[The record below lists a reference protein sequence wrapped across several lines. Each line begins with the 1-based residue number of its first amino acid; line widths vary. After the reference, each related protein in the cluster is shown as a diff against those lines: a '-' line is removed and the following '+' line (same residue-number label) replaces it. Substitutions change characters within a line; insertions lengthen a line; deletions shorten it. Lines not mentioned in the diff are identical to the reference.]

1 MRTMLVIMGLMK
13 LLHLRAKTRA
23 MPNSTLER
31 TDPMRERARRQY
43 DVIVEKNLPMKTRD
57 GTTLYAD
64 IVRPDSPGRFPALLS
79 RTPYGKD
86 TAMGNNEGSAYFLA
100 RHGYVT
106 VMQDCRGR
114 FTSEGE
120 YYPMVDD
127 ISDGYDAVEWAA
139 RLPWSNGRVGTFGQ
153 SYMGASQ
160 YMMARN
166 NPMPPQL
173 QAMIPVSAAADYH
186 QGWVYHTGGAML
198 WGWAVPY
205 AILKG
210 RNTLERLGRDDLLA
224 KMDQYVEQGTNF
236 SQPLREEWFRHLPM
250 QDWAEFLKEAAPYF
264 ADYISNSDYGDYWSK
279 INVKHNLKNIS
290 VPMLHISSWYDIFL
304 EGALNAYQGIKSES
318 DSPQARRGQRL
329 FIGPWAHL
337 FPFVKPTSQGTGDI
351 DFGSKALVDL
361 HDLHL
366 RWYDYWLK
374 DVETGVMD
382 DPPVTVFTM
391 GENKWKTLEDWP
403 PPNAHYTRWFL
414 HSDGNA
420 NTLNGDGTLSTI
432 PPDDESADT
441 YVYDPDNP
449 VPSLGGAN
457 LSIPLGVQDQ
467 TPTERRQDVL
477 VFTSEP
483 MQQPMEVTG
492 PIIVHLWA
500 TSTAQDTDFTAKLV
514 DLHPDGYAQNLQ
526 DGIIR
531 ARYRDSASEP
541 TLIDP
546 GRVYEYTID
555 LWATS
560 NVFLKGHRIRLDI
573 SSSNFPRF
581 DRNPNTGAPF
591 GQDANLQPATQTIH
605 HRRDFPSHIMLPI
618 IPR

>member
-1 MRTMLVIMGLMK
+1 LIVSIDAGYGHLHFRQILNLAIDDSKRT
-13 LLHLRAKTRA
+13 
-23 MPNSTLER
+23 PER
-31 TDPMRERARRQY
+31 TNRMRERARQQY

-64 IVRPDSPGRFPALLS
+64 VVRPDSPGRFPALLS

-139 RLPWSNGRVGTFGQ
+139 RLPWSNGRIGTFGQ

-224 KMDQYVEQGTNF
+224 KMDEYVEQGTNF

-250 QDWAEFLKEAAPYF
+250 QDWAEFVKEAAPYF
-264 ADYISNSDYGDYWSK
+264 ADYISNSDDGDYWSQ
-279 INVKHNLKNIS
+279 INVNHNLKNIT

-304 EGALNAYQGIKSES
+304 EGALNAYQGINFES
-318 DSPQARRGQRL
+318 DSPLARRGQRL
-329 FIGPWAHL
+329 FIGPWGYL

-351 DFGSKALVDL
+351 DFGPEALVDL

-374 DVETGVMD
+374 DIETGVMD

-403 PPNAHYTRWFL
+403 PPNAHYIDGSCTAMAMPTR
-414 HSDGNA
+414 
-420 NTLNGDGTLSTI
+420 
-432 PPDDESADT
+432 
-441 YVYDPDNP
+441 
-449 VPSLGGAN
+449 
-457 LSIPLGVQDQ
+457 
-467 TPTERRQDVL
+467 
-477 VFTSEP
+477 
-483 MQQPMEVTG
+483 
-492 PIIVHLWA
+492 
-500 TSTAQDTDFTAKLV
+500 
-514 DLHPDGYAQNLQ
+514 
-526 DGIIR
+526 
-531 ARYRDSASEP
+531 
-541 TLIDP
+541 
-546 GRVYEYTID
+546 
-555 LWATS
+555 
-560 NVFLKGHRIRLDI
+560 
-573 SSSNFPRF
+573 
-581 DRNPNTGAPF
+581 
-591 GQDANLQPATQTIH
+591 
-605 HRRDFPSHIMLPI
+605 
-618 IPR
+618 

>member
-1 MRTMLVIMGLMK
+1 
-13 LLHLRAKTRA
+13 
-23 MPNSTLER
+23 
-31 TDPMRERARRQY
+31 MREQARRQY
-43 DVIVEKNLPMKTRD
+43 DVIHEKNLPMKTRD

-64 IVRPDSPGRFPALLS
+64 IVRPDGPGRFPALLS

-86 TAMGNNEGSAYFLA
+86 TAMGNNEGSAFFLA

-120 YYPMVDD
+120 YYPMVND
-127 ISDGYDAVEWAA
+127 IADGYDAVAWAA

-160 YMMARN
+160 YMMALN

-210 RNTLERLGRDDLLA
+210 RNTLERLGRHDLLA
-224 KMDQYVEQGTNF
+224 KMDEYVEEGTNF
-236 SQPLREEWFRHLPM
+236 SQPLREEWFRHLPI
-250 QDWAEFLKEAAPYF
+250 QEWAELLREAAPYF
-264 ADYISNSDYGDYWSK
+264 DDYIRNADDGEYWSQ
-279 INVKHNLKNIS
+279 INVTRNLKNIS
-290 VPMLHISSWYDIFL
+290 VPMLHVSSWYDIFL
-304 EGALNAYQGIKSES
+304 EGALDAYQGIKS
-318 DSPQARRGQRL
+318 DSEHPQARRGQRL
-329 FIGPWAHL
+329 FIGPWGHL
-337 FPFVKPTSQGTGDI
+337 FPFVQPTSQGTGDI
-351 DFGSKALVDL
+351 DFGPEALVDL

-366 RWYDYWLK
+366 RWFDYWLK

-391 GENKWKTLEDWP
+391 GENRWKTLEDWP
-403 PPNAHYTRWFL
+403 PPNAHYTRWYL
-414 HSDGNA
+414 HSGGQA
-420 NTLNGDGTLSTI
+420 NTLNGDGSISTI
-432 PPDDESADT
+432 PPGDEPADT
-441 YVYDPDNP
+441 YVYDPNDP
-449 VPSLGGAN
+449 VPTLGGAN

-467 TPTERRQDVL
+467 TPVENRQDVL
-477 VFTSEP
+477 VFTSDP
-483 MQQPMEVTG
+483 MERPLEVTG
-492 PIIVHLWA
+492 PIKVRLWA
-500 TSTAQDTDFTAKLV
+500 ASTAPDTDFTAKLV
-514 DLHPDGYAQNLQ
+514 DVHPDGYAQNLQ

-531 ARYRDSASEP
+531 ARYRDSSASAALIEP
-541 TLIDP
+541 
-546 GRVYEYTID
+546 GQVYEYTID
-555 LWATS
+555 MWATS
-560 NVFLKGHRIRLDI
+560 NVFLRGHRIRLEI

-581 DRNPNTGAPF
+581 DRNPNTGALF
-591 GQDANLQPATQTIH
+591 GVDSTLETATQTIQ
-605 HRRDFPSHIMLPI
+605 HRSEFPSHIVLPI

>member
-1 MRTMLVIMGLMK
+1 
-13 LLHLRAKTRA
+13 
-23 MPNSTLER
+23 
-31 TDPMRERARRQY
+31 MREQVRQQF
-43 DVIVEKNLPMKTRD
+43 DVVHEKNVPMKTRD

-64 IVRPDSPGRFPALLS
+64 VVRPDIPGRLPVLLT

-86 TAMGNNEGSAYFLA
+86 TSMLNNEGSAFFLA

-106 VMQDCRGR
+106 VVQDCRGR

-120 YYPMVDD
+120 YYPMVND
-127 ISDGYDAVEWAA
+127 IEDGYDAVDWAA

-173 QAMIPVSAAADYH
+173 QAMIPVSAAADYY

-205 AILKG
+205 AVLKG

-224 KMDQYVEQGTNF
+224 KMDEYVEQGTNF
-236 SQPLREEWFRHLPM
+236 SQPLREEWFRHVPIS
-250 QDWAEFLKEAAPYF
+250 DWAELLKETAPYF
-264 ADYISNSDYGDYWSK
+264 EDYINNSDDGEYWSQV
-279 INVKHNLKNIS
+279 NVNHNAKNIS
-290 VPMLHISSWYDIFL
+290 VPMLHVSSWYDIFL
-304 EGALNAYQGIKSES
+304 EGALNGYQSVKS
-318 DSPQARRGQRL
+318 DSEHTQARRGQKL
-329 FIGPWAHL
+329 FIGPWGHL
-337 FPFVKPTSQGTGDI
+337 FPFVQPTSQGTGDI
-351 DFGSKALVDL
+351 DFGPEALVDL

-374 DVETGVMD
+374 DFETGVMD

-391 GENKWKTLEDWP
+391 GENRWQTLEDWP
-403 PPNAHYTRWFL
+403 PPNANYVRWYL
-414 HSDGNA
+414 HSDGKA
-420 NTLNGDGTLSTI
+420 NTLNGDGSLSTV
-432 PPDDESADT
+432 PPGDEPTDS
-441 YVYDPDNP
+441 YLYDPDDP
-449 VPSLGGAN
+449 VPTLGGAN

-467 TPTERRQDVL
+467 SPVENRQDVL
-477 VFTSEP
+477 VFTSDP
-483 MQQPMEVTG
+483 MERPLEVTG
-492 PIIVHLWA
+492 PIKVHLWA
-500 TSTAQDTDFTAKLV
+500 ASTTPDTDFTAKLV
-514 DLHPDGYAQNLQ
+514 DVRPDGYAQNLQ

-531 ARYRDSASEP
+531 ARYRDSTTTP
-541 TLIDP
+541 TLIEAD
-546 GRVYEYTID
+546 RVYEYTID

-560 NVFLKGHRIRLDI
+560 NVFLPGHRIRLEI

-581 DRNPNTGAPF
+581 DRNPNTGARF
-591 GQDANLQPATQTIH
+591 GDDAVMQTANQTVH
-605 HRRDFPSHIMLPI
+605 HRGEFPSHVLLPI